1 VLNVIDGT
9 ILSDRA
15 NQCESMLRVRG
26 GGASGL
32 VAAPA
37 HWAPIEDAG
46 EYTIGGRFFGL
57 YYQTGGKE
65 GLQAPPGS
73 FLEKLQQAY
82 AKTVVIADEDERNDS
97 LLDCYQIH
105 IDDGP
110 IQIGVV
116 QVPSAMT
123 VVKNNLHNVPP
134 VGIVGTWTYGWPGA
148 GDPEQWWKS

>member
-1 VLNVIDGT
+1 
-9 ILSDRA
+9 
-15 NQCESMLRVRG
+15 
-26 GGASGL
+26 
-32 VAAPA
+32 
-37 HWAPIEDAG
+37 
-46 EYTIGGRFFGL
+46 
-57 YYQTGGKE
+57 
-65 GLQAPPGS
+65 
-73 FLEKLQQAY
+73 
-82 AKTVVIADEDERNDS
+82 VIADEDERNDA
-97 LLDCYQIH
+97 LLDGYQIH